1 MSVQPWKQVGKDIV
15 VHDGWIRLIQRDFL
29 RNDGKKIR
37 TELTANEDALDCNVI
52 ALTPDHRVI
61 IARQFRCGPGMVMD
75 ELPGGFVD
83 KGEAS
88 GTSVLRELQ
97 EETGY
102 ASTNLIKLG
111 RIHRNAYSMQ
121 ATDVFI
127 AYDCV
132 PHPNGQ
138 TLDEGEEIEVRL
150 ISISELLDNAKNGR
164 LTDVGSIFL
173 AYDTLKSL
181 QGES

>member
-1 MSVQPWKQVGKDIV
+1 MSVAPWEQTGEDVIL
-15 VHDGWIRLIQRDFL
+15 HDGWIRLIERNYI
-29 RNDGKKIR
+29 RNDGNTNR
-37 TELTANEDALDCNVI
+37 MELTAKNGALDCNVI
-52 ALTPDHRVI
+52 ALTPENMVI
-61 IARQFRCGPGMVMD
+61 VARQFRCGPGMLMD

-83 KGEAS
+83 SGETS
-88 GTSVLRELQ
+88 EVSVLRELQ

-102 ASTNLIKLG
+102 TSSNIVKLG

-121 ATDVFI
+121 ATDVFM

-138 TLDEGEEIEVRL
+138 TLDEGEEIEVLL
-150 ISISELLDNAKNGR
+150 ISIDELLSNAKHGR
-164 LTDVGSIFL
+164 LTDIGSIFL
-173 AYDTLKSL
+173 AHGKLKSL